1 MELEVHDGGN
11 FVIDLVTD
19 LMMRCHQELKA
30 SSEVVFVDTT
40 SRMDQL
46 NTAVTPLLCAGPVGV
61 VPLGIIFSSSQ
72 DEISY
77 KRGYPFQVWRWLCDA
92 NHRVKKEERQQLI
105 LLMKQLVYAKSSVDF
120 ENYWV
125 QYCKSSVSQ
134 QNDEYTRYFTK
145 LIEKKKEWSIYYPA
159 GRLLR
164 GHHTNNFAESA
175 LSIMK
180 DIVLNRSEAYN
191 TCQLVMLMNEVY
203 NSYIKHRLLDVAL
216 GCTNIKIPK
225 ATKSQIK
232 EIVQVNDF
240 LFEVKSE
247 SKEEKYFVD
256 MEIGI
261 CDCPLGQTGAICK
274 HQTAYADKYMMHF
287 PQEFKNTPASRQ
299 WLFGIALG
307 RKPPLDFFTELQE
320 STVEKVASLV
330 VAGEEIVLIGEKVGS
345 SLLIGEET
353 SSSALATNPDN
364 ILCPAVIKTDPEEH
378 IDVKFVEILP
388 PKASKDS
395 MAVQQPSETKLNE
408 FICFIQE
415 IIKDYG
421 DGETDAALE
430 RAIKVGRNY

>member
-40 SRMDQL
+40 SHMDQL

-77 KRGYPFQVWRWLCDA
+77 KRGKV
-92 NHRVKKEERQQLI
+92 V
-105 LLMKQLVYAKSSVDF
+105 
-120 ENYWV
+120 
-125 QYCKSSVSQ
+125 
-134 QNDEYTRYFTK
+134 YFTK

-345 SLLIGEET
+345 SLLIGEEK

-364 ILCPAVIKTDPEEH
+364 ILCPAVI
-378 IDVKFVEILP
+378 
-388 PKASKDS
+388 
-395 MAVQQPSETKLNE
+395 
-408 FICFIQE
+408 
-415 IIKDYG
+415 
-421 DGETDAALE
+421 
-430 RAIKVGRNY
+430 